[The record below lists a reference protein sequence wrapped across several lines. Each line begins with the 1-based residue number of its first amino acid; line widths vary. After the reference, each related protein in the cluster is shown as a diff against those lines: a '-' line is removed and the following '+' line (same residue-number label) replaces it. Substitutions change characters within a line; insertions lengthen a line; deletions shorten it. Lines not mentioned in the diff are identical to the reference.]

1 MAAVPDALAA
11 ALALEPQMAE
21 AARVHAAADRTLI
34 IARGYEYATAREWA
48 IKIKELAH
56 VFADPYSAADFAHGP
71 VALVEA
77 GVPVIAI
84 VRDGPTAAGL
94 VEQLGRLRDGPRPGP
109 HGPLG
114 PRRRAGARH
123 AADRP
128 PRRGGGVGR
137 ARSPPS
143 SPASST
149 RCT

>member
-1 MAAVPDALAA
+1 
-11 ALALEPQMAE
+11 MAE
-21 AARVHAAADRTLI
+21 IARVHASADRALV

-94 VEQLGRLRDGPRPGP
+94 VEQLGRLRADLDPDLMVLSDAPTRWRSPRGRSPSP
-109 HGPLG
+109 
-114 PRRRAGARH
+114 PRRRSGSR
-123 AADRP
+123 
-128 PRRGGGVGR
+128 
-137 ARSPPS
+137 RSPRS
-143 SPASST
+143 SPASCT